1 MNKYRATPE
10 RLSTLSDAIFAI
22 IITILVL
29 NLRTPESA
37 SMEALLSLWPQGLSY
52 AVSYLLLAIV
62 WVNHHYLFRYA
73 AHATPR
79 LLWGNF
85 AHLFAVSMVPFATS
99 WIAKTRLGAIPVAL
113 YAGIFVVINATYL
126 ILYWEAVEWRAPGN
140 LSPRV
145 RKMLKM
151 RSMATLLVFAC
162 AAVAALRWPIAG
174 MSLICLCL
182 LFYLRPEA
190 PGVNS

>member
-1 MNKYRATPE
+1 MREATPE
-10 RLSTLSDAIFAI
+10 RLGALSDGVFAI

-29 NLRTPESA
+29 DLRAPKSA
-37 SMEALLSLWPQGLSY
+37 SIQAILSLWPQGLSY

-73 AHATPR
+73 ALATPR

-85 AHLFAVSMVPFATS
+85 AHLFSVSLVPFATS
-99 WIAKTRLGAIPVAL
+99 WIAETRLGAIPVAL
-113 YAGIFVVINATYL
+113 YAAIFVVINATYL
-126 ILYWEAVEWRAPGN
+126 ILCWEAVDRAEQED
-140 LSPRV
+140 LSPHV
-145 RKMLKM
+145 RQMM
-151 RSMATLLVFAC
+151 RRRARATLLVFAC
-162 AAVAALRWPIAG
+162 AAVVALWWPFAG

-190 PGVNS
+190 PGADS